1 MALSPRR
8 SLAGEIVVEDGIPL
22 HAQVGE
28 QQGHRFGL
36 HAGAAV
42 GVQGQLAGADAL
54 LGTGRAAELFGQGGG
69 LAGRDYPADGVS
81 SPSAS
86 IGTERRCPPRVSRLQ
101 Q

>member
-1 MALSPRR
+1 MR
-8 SLAGEIVVEDGIPL
+8 LAAGVVVAGVRPTVGLGD
-22 HAQVGE
+22 AQVGE